1 MIDVHA
7 RMISVTYRQ
16 EDASEMAFKIAAGI
30 AFREAARNADPQ
42 LLEPIFKVE
51 VVIPEEYMGNVIG
64 DLNSRRGKIH
74 SMSARHGEQVVDA
87 EVPLATMFGYATD
100 LRSLTQGRGTFTMT
114 FKEYMNLPPK
124 AAQEILTKL
133 GR

>member
-1 MIDVHA
+1 L
-7 RMISVTYRQ
+7 ISVTYRQ
-16 EDASEMAFKIAAGI
+16 EEASEMAYKIAAGI

-51 VVIPEEYMGNVIG
+51 VSIPEEFMGNVIG

-74 SMSARHGEQVVDA
+74 SMSSRFNSQVVDA
-87 EVPLATMFGYATD
+87 EVPLSTMFGYATD
-100 LRSLTQGRGTFTMT
+100 LRSLTQGRGTFTMS
-114 FKEYMNLPPK
+114 FKEYMGLPPK
-124 AAQEILTKL
+124 TAHEILTKL